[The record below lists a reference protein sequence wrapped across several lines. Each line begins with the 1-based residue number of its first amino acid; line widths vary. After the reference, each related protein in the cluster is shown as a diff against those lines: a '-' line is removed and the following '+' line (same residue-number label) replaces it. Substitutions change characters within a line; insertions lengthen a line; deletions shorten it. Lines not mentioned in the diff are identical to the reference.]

1 MPLPVKTAGLQG
13 RLGMMCWT
21 LDAGD
26 VHAARSARKAA
37 AAALRA
43 YTDSEEA
50 LSAAELVV
58 GELLSN
64 AARHAKGHV
73 CLELSRADGRAQI
86 SVHDTTP
93 AFALDVR
100 RPLDEYAE
108 SGRGLYII
116 SELARRVS
124 VVPLAGMGKRV
135 CVTLDLHVP
144 HGELAASCERPW
156 LRHDA
161 GVCMRPRVTSYH
173 PELIGP

>member
-1 MPLPVKTAGLQG
+1 
-13 RLGMMCWT
+13 MCWT
-21 LDAGD
+21 LDARD
-26 VHAARSARKAA
+26 VRAARGARKAA

-43 YTDSEEA
+43 YTDSEET

-64 AARHAKGHV
+64 AARHTKGHV
-73 CLELSRADGRAQI
+73 CLELSRAEGGVQI

-93 AFALDVR
+93 AFALDVS
-100 RPLDEYAE
+100 RPSDEYAE
-108 SGRGLYII
+108 SGRGLYIV

-135 CVTLDLHVP
+135 CVILELEVP
-144 HGELAASCERPW
+144 QGELSESCERPW
-156 LRHDA
+156 LRDES

-173 PELIGP
+173 PEFTAT

>member
-1 MPLPVKTAGLQG
+1 
-13 RLGMMCWT
+13 MMCWT